1 MGLGANSTVG
11 DTNIVSGPGGT
22 DNGATM
28 FIGATGSQV
37 KIENIAMLDTTY
49 SLSIFLNVYADETGS
64 IVNYGNERSVGLYYD
79 KASSE
84 IVFRLVKRNTTQ
96 MFLELKTKLDAKKW
110 YHVGGTYNYNTGLAR
125 LFVDGKQG
133 DVSSTPRT
141 DMLATD
147 SAIYLGAIGTVT
159 DNFKGRVSCLQ
170 IFDRPL
176 QLNEI
181 DDLKKCELSKLFYFL
196 HP

>member
-49 SLSIFLNVYADETGS
+49 SLSIFLNVYAEETGS
-64 IVNYGNERSVGLYYD
+64 VVNYGNERSVGLYYD
-79 KASSE
+79 KANSE

-96 MFLELKTKLDAKKW
+96 MFTELKTKLDAKKW
-110 YHVGGTYNYNTGLAR
+110 YHVGGTYDFNTGLAH

-133 DVSSTPRT
+133 AISGTPKT

-147 SAIYLGAIGTVT
+147 SAIYLGAIGTVS